1 VPRKKSSARTKR
13 AMRSARTM
21 RPARGSRNTQA
32 GRIGGMT
39 VADRIAVEDLLARY
53 AWALDTGDVDGFV
66 ACFTPDAV
74 VIEEVFE
81 EPDRWE
87 GHANLRRLA
96 EHYKSVP
103 DFPGRQH
110 HVSQVLAQG
119 DARRCAVRSFTFVTE
134 CRGEPPYILRFAG
147 YYEDEAV
154 KVRGEWLFKQRTIR
168 LWDGPVLARFP
179 GRNGTTR
186 IPRKRP
192 PQLIIARS

>member
-1 VPRKKSSARTKR
+1 MPRKR
-13 AMRSARTM
+13 
-21 RPARGSRNTQA
+21 RPTRGL
-32 GRIGGMT
+32 T
-39 VADRIAVEDLLARY
+39 VADRIAIQDLLARY
-53 AWALDTGDVDGFV
+53 AWALDTGDVDSFV
-66 ACFTPDAV
+66 ECFTPDAV

-87 GHANLRRLA
+87 GHASLRRLA

-110 HVSQVLAQG
+110 HVSQVLAEG
-119 DARRCAVRSFTFVTE
+119 NARRCAVRSFTFVTE

-154 KVRGEWLFKQRTIR
+154 KVRGTWLFEQRIIR

-179 GRNGTTR
+179 GRDGAR

-192 PQLIIARS
+192 PQLVVARR

>member
-1 VPRKKSSARTKR
+1 MPRKR
-13 AMRSARTM
+13 
-21 RPARGSRNTQA
+21 RPTRGL
-32 GRIGGMT
+32 T
-39 VADRIAVEDLLARY
+39 VADRIAIQDLLARY
-53 AWALDTGDVDGFV
+53 AWALDTGDVDSFV
-66 ACFTPDAV
+66 ECFTPDAV

-87 GHANLRRLA
+87 GHASLRRLA

-110 HVSQVLAQG
+110 HVSQVLAEG
-119 DARRCAVRSFTFVTE
+119 NARRCAVRSFTFVTE

-147 YYEDEAV
+147 YYEDEVV
-154 KVRGEWLFKQRTIR
+154 KVRGTWLFEQRIIR

-179 GRNGTTR
+179 GRDGAR

-192 PQLIIARS
+192 PQLVVARR